1 MSTDKPTMLEGS
13 FNGASKRYAIIVARF
28 NELVTSKLL
37 AGALDA
43 LRRHDVMDKNIEVAY
58 VPGCFEIP
66 LIAKKMALSKKYD
79 AIICLG
85 AVIRGETSHYDYV
98 CNEVAKGVSHASL
111 ETQIPVIFGVLTTE
125 NLDQALARAGSKAGN
140 KGWESAMAA
149 LEMSNLMRQL
159 L

>member
-13 FNGASKRYAIIVARF
+13 FNGANKRYAIIVARF

-58 VPGCFEIP
+58 VPGSFEIP

-111 ETQIPVIFGVLTTE
+111 EAQIPVIFGVLTTE